1 MLKNNLTTIENQENQ
16 KFLEFKVKL
25 SELKKFD
32 ICESVINRKF
42 YYNQEIEKTQL
53 RIKEINWILSELEKG
68 KSKES
73 ILKVLASKKDLFRKN
88 LNIVNK
94 EIESDLV
101 FFLNTEDYDV
111 DKIEK
116 YQEKLELQMVNQT
129 GYKFILSLMKLWD

>member
-73 ILKVLASKKDLFRKN
+73 ILKVLASKKDLFRK
-88 LNIVNK
+88 I
-94 EIESDLV
+94 
-101 FFLNTEDYDV
+101 
-111 DKIEK
+111 
-116 YQEKLELQMVNQT
+116 
-129 GYKFILSLMKLWD
+129 

>member
-73 ILKVLASKKDLFRKN
+73 ILKVLVSKKDLFRKN

-129 GYKFILSLMKLWD
+129 GYNFILSLMKLWD